1 MAGTFQKEEGPLVG
15 INITPL
21 VDVVLVLLIVLMVT
35 ANFLAAQSIP
45 LDLPRGASGEEVSTT
60 LAISVDKEGAL
71 YIDGQPS
78 NDEGLHR
85 AARAALGKDANS
97 RAVIAADGR
106 NTHARVVKVMDIL
119 REEKIVRFAIQV
131 EPEKAGP

>member
-1 MAGTFQKEEGPLVG
+1 MGASISKQEGPLVG
-15 INITPL
+15 INVTPL

-45 LDLPRGASGEEVSTT
+45 LDLPKGSSGEEVGTT
-60 LAISVDKEGAL
+60 LAVSVDKEGA
-71 YIDGQPS
+71 IFVDGQPS
-78 NDEGLHR
+78 NEEGLHR
-85 AARAALGKDANS
+85 AAHAALTKDANA

-131 EPEKAGP
+131 EPEKAKP